1 MPTYRN
7 NSRGT
12 VIIKNVDGV
21 PCPVGPKEIIAT
33 FEEINLPGLSLVDP
47 NPKPEP
53 EAKPESEPKK
63 LPEIEPEP
71 EPVIEPE
78 PEPEP
83 EAKPEPVSEPEPEKA
98 KWYKKIFRRKQDANI
113 QK

>member
-12 VIIKNVDGV
+12 VIIKNIDGV

-33 FEEINLPGLSLVDP
+33 FEEINLPGLSLVDL

-53 EAKPESEPKK
+53 EAKPEPKK

-71 EPVIEPE
+71 EPVIEPK

-83 EAKPEPVSEPEPEKA
+83 KPELEAKPEKA
-98 KWYKKIFRRKQDANI
+98 KWYKKIFRRKQDANV